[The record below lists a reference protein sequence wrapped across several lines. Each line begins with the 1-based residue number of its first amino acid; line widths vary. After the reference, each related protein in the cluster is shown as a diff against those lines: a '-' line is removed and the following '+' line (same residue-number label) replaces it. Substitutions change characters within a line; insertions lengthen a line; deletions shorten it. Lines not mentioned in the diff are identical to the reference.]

1 MQPRNYQIEA
11 VDAAANAFKS
21 ERKATVVMCC
31 GSGKTLVSRLIVERM
46 HHNLAMVV
54 APTVMLLN
62 QLKRLWDGLN
72 ELTVIVD
79 HENPENREDLASLL
93 AHHSSVT
100 VLTTYHSAPECV
112 QAFAEAGK
120 QVDIAVYDEAHKTAG
135 SFAGKF
141 SSTLDDAL
149 PIRKRLFVTAT
160 PRHADYSGK
169 ADKHFFTMDNPGQY
183 GPIVYNYP
191 LRRGIEDGAVTDYR
205 VLVASVTDEE
215 VRGSLSDSNDQTKM
229 SAMALA
235 LSKAM
240 HEFELNKVITYHA
253 TIEESRE
260 FVGYLARYL
269 PGVKVVNV
277 SSEQTRAERVLAFN
291 TYRNEPKA
299 VITNARVLGEGI
311 DVPATDAVMYC
322 TPKTSVQDIVQTSG
336 RAMRVS
342 PGKEFGYVII
352 PALTKADLNSDE
364 FGDFNPVIEVLGAL
378 AENDDLLKQIIKL
391 RLENEWGFE
400 QGLSKFV
407 SFTSVGAGVFDYK
420 KLLSSISLR
429 MIKSMNA
436 SFFERLEQFLE
447 YRDTFGTARVPTAGT
462 GSLGIWVKH
471 MRKQFSLGLLAP
483 EKVDILNREG
493 FVWDVSESHF
503 NEQMSQLKRYLEQGY
518 SVEQAS
524 TGAFRSFIKNARAR
538 ERAGTLPER
547 RKKALEQLGVYFD
560 VEAYR
565 HESMLNDLREA
576 MAKGVSL
583 VEGGFSDWIKYQRRK
598 YKDGVLEQS
607 VIDAFVEMGIPLE
620 VDFDQVFNDNV
631 IQLASKL
638 KAGERPE
645 GKLRNFMKRHRTLY
659 RQNKI
664 NDERLKAIRKA
675 ERSYDVKILGD

>member
-46 HHNLAMVV
+46 HHNLVMVV

-72 ELTVIVD
+72 EIAVIVD
-79 HENPENREDLASLL
+79 HENPENKEDLASIL

-169 ADKHFFTMDNPGQY
+169 VDKHFFTMDNPGQY

-191 LRRGIEDGAVTDYR
+191 LRRGIEDGTVTDYR

-215 VRGSLSDSNDQTKM
+215 VRGSLLDSNDQTKM

-240 HEFELNKVITYHA
+240 HEFDLNKVITYHA

-269 PGVKVVNV
+269 PSVKVVHV
-277 SSEQTRAERVLAFN
+277 SSEQTRDERVLAFN

-391 RLENEWGFE
+391 RLDNEWEFE
-400 QGLSKFV
+400 QGLGRFV
-407 SFTSVGAGVFDYK
+407 SFTSVGAGDFDYK

-436 SFFERLEQFLE
+436 SFFERLEQFIE
-447 YRDTFGTARVPTAGT
+447 YRDTFGTALVPTAKT

-471 MRKQFSLGLLAP
+471 MRKQFSVGLLAS
-483 EKVDILNREG
+483 EKIDILNREG

-503 NEQMSQLKRYLEQGY
+503 NEQLAQLKRYLDQGN

-524 TGAFRSFIKNARAR
+524 TGPFMGFIKNARAR
-538 ERAGTLPER
+538 ARAGTLPER
-547 RKKALEQLGVYFD
+547 RRLALEDVGVYFD

-565 HESMLNDLREA
+565 YESMLQELREA
-576 MAKGVSL
+576 KVSGL
-583 VEGGFSDWIKYQRRK
+583 TINDSRLADWVKYQRQK
-598 YKDGVLEQS
+598 YKNGTLDQGI
-607 VIDAFVEMGIPLE
+607 IDAFNDMGISLE
-620 VDFDQVFNDNV
+620 VDFDQVFNENV
-631 IQLASKL
+631 SQLAGVL
-638 KAGERPE
+638 QAGKEPE

-664 NDERLKAIRKA
+664 NEDRLKTIRSA
-675 ERSYDVKILGD
+675 EQSFDVKILGD

>member
-1 MQPRNYQIEA
+1 MKPRNYQIEA

-21 ERKATVVMCC
+21 EQKATVVMCC
-31 GSGKTLVSRLIVERM
+31 GSGKTLVSRLIVERV
-46 HHNLAMVV
+46 HHNLVMVV

-72 ELTVIVD
+72 ELTIIVD
-79 HENPENREDLASLL
+79 HENPENREDLAGLL

-112 QAFAEAGK
+112 QAFDEAGK

-141 SSTLDDAL
+141 STTLDDSL

-169 ADKHFFTMDNPGQY
+169 TDKHFFTMDNPEQY

-191 LRRGIEDGAVTDYR
+191 LRRGIEDGTVTDYR

-215 VRGSLSDSNDQTKM
+215 ARESLSEPNDQTKM
-229 SAMALA
+229 PAMALA

-240 HEFELNKVITYHA
+240 HEFDLNKVITYHA

-269 PGVKVVNV
+269 PDVKVVHV
-277 SSEQTRAERVLAFN
+277 SSEQTRDERLLAFN
-291 TYRNEPKA
+291 TYRNEHKA
-299 VITNARVLGEGI
+299 IITNARVLGEGI

-342 PGKEFGYVII
+342 PGKDFGYVII

-391 RLENEWGFE
+391 RLENEWEFE

-407 SFTSVGAGVFDYK
+407 SFTSVGTGDFDYK

-436 SFFERLEQFLE
+436 SFFERLEQFIE
-447 YRDTFGTARVPTAGT
+447 YRDTFGTALVPTMNT

-471 MRKQFSLGLLAP
+471 MRKQFSLGLLAS

-503 NEQMSQLKRYLEQGY
+503 NEQLSQLKRYLEQGN

-524 TGAFRSFIKNARAR
+524 TGPFMGFIKNARAR
-538 ERAGTLPER
+538 QRAGTLPER

-560 VEAYR
+560 VDAYR
-565 HESMLNDLREA
+565 YESMLRDLREA
-576 MAKGVSL
+576 KSKGIPL
-583 VEGGFSDWIKYQRRK
+583 TEGGFTDWIKYQRQK
-598 YKDGVLEQS
+598 YKDGSLEQGI
-607 VIDAFVEMGIPLE
+607 IDAFNEMGIPLE
-620 VDFDQVFNDNV
+620 RDFEQVFNDNV
-631 IQLASKL
+631 TRLASILQSGK
-638 KAGERPE
+638 RPE
-645 GKLRNFMKRHRTLY
+645 GKLRNFMKRHRTLH

-664 NDERLKAIRKA
+664 NEDRLKAIRKA
-675 ERSYDVKILGD
+675 EQAYGVRILGD